1 MPLLAKRRYRAIHYV
16 VYAYTN
22 PLPQIELEES
32 VSTLTEHLEKHQD
45 ELSKKDGQIVQLS
58 TQLKHFQDVS
68 PP

>member
-1 MPLLAKRRYRAIHYV
+1 MKRRYRAIHYAV
-16 VYAYTN
+16 HACLHN